1 MVYKVHYILCESLN
15 IDIHMY
21 IETSWKKEENMKAI
35 QRADIL
41 EAESGWIPK
50 ICRIYSEIEMFY
62 NMQK

>member
-1 MVYKVHYILCESLN
+1 MWSGIEIYATGKMVYKVHYILCESLN

-41 EAESGWIPK
+41 
-50 ICRIYSEIEMFY
+50 
-62 NMQK
+62 